1 MVLSDINKKLV
12 RLYYLMNIVLFLQK
26 EFLKTKILLL
36 YNKYFKKKKKK
47 KKKNKKKKNIKKKKK
62 KKSSN
67 FYNIFFNRVIFINK
81 LFHLLSTIS

>member
-47 KKKNKKKKNIKKKKK
+47 NKNFII
-62 KKSSN
+62 
-67 FYNIFFNRVIFINK
+67 IFFNRVIFINK